1 MRKLPALRLLLFMS
15 IATSACNLSTSTGET
30 SSPTPSTIQTAFA
43 IATMTGAARTPG
55 VAPPFALATLPPNQT
70 GLPSIPVTGGTQ
82 LPGTQSAA
90 GPASWP
96 ERQNGNV
103 GPEVFAIQCL
113 LRERGYNIPAD
124 GVFDIQTQN
133 AVATFQAQNGLPAT
147 GIVDSTTFP
156 LLVQIGSLQKGQAGD
171 AVRAVQRLLRAKFG
185 YAITASGAFNEQT
198 DAAVREFQDAHGL
211 IPDGIVGLETWHA
224 LLAP

>member
-1 MRKLPALRLLLFMS
+1 
-15 IATSACNLSTSTGET
+15 
-30 SSPTPSTIQTAFA
+30 
-43 IATMTGAARTPG
+43 
-55 VAPPFALATLPPNQT
+55 
-70 GLPSIPVTGGTQ
+70 
-82 LPGTQSAA
+82 
-90 GPASWP
+90 
-96 ERQNGNV
+96 V